1 MFLNAIVSL
10 HYSLVKRIFLGWKQ
24 FLNIFHNLLVINYL
38 TFYII
43 EYLSPHQGEFS
54 EKVINKTISEVLK
67 VGMRTIDRV
76 KKKFVEEGFNNVLER
91 HTGIRVYQKK
101 ADGDFEAHLT
111 ALACSKAP
119 DGYARWSL
127 RMLADKMVENNYIED
142 ISHETI
148 RKVLKKTNLNRGK

>member
-1 MFLNAIVSL
+1 MERYKVTLVKEERDELLSIINKGHHSSQKFRNAYILLNADE
-10 HYSLVKRIFLGWKQ
+10 G
-24 FLNIFHNLLVINYL
+24 
-38 TFYII
+38 
-43 EYLSPHQGEFS
+43 EYS

-76 KKKFVEEGFNNVLER
+76 KKRFIEEGLEKVLER
-91 HTGIRVYQKK
+91 QTGIRVYQKK

-119 DGYARWSL
+119 DGFARWSL
-127 RMLADKMVENNYIED
+127 RLLADKMVEQNHVEN

-148 RKVLKKTNLNRGK
+148 RKVLKKTSLNLGR